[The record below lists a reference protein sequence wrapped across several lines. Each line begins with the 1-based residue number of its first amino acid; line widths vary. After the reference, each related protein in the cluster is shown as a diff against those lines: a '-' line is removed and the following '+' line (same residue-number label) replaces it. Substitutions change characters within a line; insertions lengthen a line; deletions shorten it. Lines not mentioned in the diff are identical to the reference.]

1 MWISKGFVGD
11 SSISINSQP
20 RDKHTILLIGTRCNY
35 SGVTFIRY
43 KSRTGRPRDK
53 IIAEGYLRDLVTVS

>member
-11 SSISINSQP
+11 SPISIDTRP

-35 SGVTFIRY
+35 GGVTFIRY
-43 KSRTGRPRDK
+43 KSRTGRPRDSK
-53 IIAEGYLRDLVTVS
+53 